1 MALPGRLG
9 RGPARDV
16 VHRGTAELRPGR
28 DADPV
33 RAHEVG
39 VEDDVRELLVP
50 VLRGRRARAHRGVD
64 AWRTPLPPW
73 AMRLARA
80 LRVLRQARGD
90 VPLDVA
96 WADDGTTCRLTAVR
110 PPPPP
115 T

>member
-1 MALPGRLG
+1 M
-9 RGPARDV
+9 
-16 VHRGTAELRPGR
+16 HRGAAELRPGR
-28 DADPV
+28 DADVV

-80 LRVLRQARGD
+80 LRVLRRARGD

-96 WADDGTTCRLTAVR
+96 WADDGLTCRRTAVR
-110 PPPPP
+110 PPPTP
-115 T
+115 

>member
-1 MALPGRLG
+1 MALLGRPG
-9 RGPARDV
+9 RGPAREV

-28 DADPV
+28 AVDVV

-39 VEDDVRELLVP
+39 VEDDVRQLLVP

-64 AWRTPLPPW
+64 DWRTPLPPW

-80 LRVLRQARGD
+80 LRVLRRARGD

-96 WADDGTTCRLTAVR
+96 WADDGLVCRLTAVR
-110 PPPPP
+110 PPAP
-115 T
+115 